1 VAHTATAF
9 AYVAGVRRN
18 DAGLHFA
25 PELLY
30 AVLLVAQAIIAT
42 ILVLHPDADQPTR
55 QMLENAT
62 RVGRLG
68 HDRAPEKGLLRYIRS
83 FISKV
88 KNDSSVDIGFPL
100 Q

>member
-1 VAHTATAF
+1 MAHATASV

-30 AVLLVAQAIIAT
+30 AVLLVAQAIIAG
-42 ILVLHPDADQPTR
+42 ILVLHPDADQAVR

-62 RVGRLG
+62 RVGSLG
-68 HDRAPEKGLLRYIRS
+68 HDRAPRKGLLRYIRS
-83 FISKV
+83 LATKV
-88 KNDSSVDIGFPL
+88 KNDSSADIGFPL